1 MLFTR
6 LDQKKKV
13 LDRHRPLTEAVVS
26 NLRDYLLVE
35 WTYNSNA
42 IEGNTLTLQETKIVL
57 EGITVGGKSLAEHFE
72 VINHREAI
80 LYVEDFI
87 SRREP
92 LTEYIIRQLHYL
104 VLKNI
109 RDRDAGSYRDVNVFI
124 TGSRHIPPMNSLV
137 PPMMRELIDWL
148 NSTEAIKLH
157 PVEKAAR
164 FHHNFVYIHPFV
176 DGNGRTGRLLMNLLL
191 MQDGYPAAVIRAE
204 KRSDYYTAL
213 ESAGILKDY
222 TPIITLVA
230 KAVEESVDL
239 YLKALGLETVWEK

>member
-1 MLFTR
+1 MLFKR

-13 LDRHRPLTEAVVS
+13 IDRLRPLPTSIVS

-57 EGITVGGKSLAEHFE
+57 EGITVGGKSLVEHFE

-80 LYVEDFI
+80 LYIEDI
-87 SRREP
+87 ITRQEP
-92 LTEYIIRQLHYL
+92 LTEYLIRQLHYL

-109 RDRDAGSYRDVNVFI
+109 RDRDAGCYRDVNVFI

-137 PPMMRELIDWL
+137 APMMKELIDWL
-148 NSTEAIKLH
+148 NSPEALKLH

-164 FHHNFVYIHPFV
+164 FHHSFVYIHPFV

-191 MQDGYPAAVIRAE
+191 MQDGYPAAVINAE
-204 KRSDYYTAL
+204 KKSNYYTAL
-213 ESAGILKDY
+213 ESASILKEY
-222 TPIITLVA
+222 TPIITLIA
-230 KAVEESVDL
+230 KAVEQSLDL
-239 YLKALGLETVWEK
+239 YLKALGLENL

>member
-1 MLFTR
+1 MLFKR

-13 LDRHRPLTEAVVS
+13 IGQHRPLPESVVS

-57 EGITVGGKSLAEHFE
+57 EGITVGGKSLLEHFE

-80 LYVEDFI
+80 FYVEDI
-87 SRREP
+87 VSRREP
-92 LTEYIIRQLHYL
+92 LTEYLIRQLHYL

-109 RDRDAGSYRDVNVFI
+109 RDRDAGSYREVNVFI

-137 PPMMRELIDWL
+137 PPMMRELTDWL
-148 NSTEAIKLH
+148 NSTEALKLH

-164 FHHNFVYIHPFV
+164 FHHDFVYIHPFV

-191 MQDGYPAAVIRAE
+191 MQDGYPSAVINAE
-204 KRSDYYTAL
+204 KRSNYYTAL
-213 ESAGILKDY
+213 ESASILKDY
-222 TPIITLVA
+222 TTIITLVA
-230 KAVEESVDL
+230 KAVEQSLDL
-239 YLKALGLETVWEK
+239 YLQALGLGTI